1 MRRPNLVSPLFK
13 ITIPTYMAVQLTS
26 TLVNFWFSFL
36 INSNNAKASGKGY
49 AIFNR
54 VSRYLLIFPWIF
66 FFFITWEVDAVIKG
80 KYQKSLW
87 WWNCFCILT
96 VSLSITW
103 LWYCTT
109 VLQDVTIMGNLA
121 KCTWDL
127 CTVSYNCIWI
137 HNYLKTKSLIKK
149 VT

>member
-66 FFFITWEVDAVIKG
+66 FF
-80 KYQKSLW
+80 SL
-87 WWNCFCILT
+87 LE
-96 VSLSITW
+96 
-103 LWYCTT
+103 
-109 VLQDVTIMGNLA
+109 
-121 KCTWDL
+121 K
-127 CTVSYNCIWI
+127 
-137 HNYLKTKSLIKK
+137 
-149 VT
+149 